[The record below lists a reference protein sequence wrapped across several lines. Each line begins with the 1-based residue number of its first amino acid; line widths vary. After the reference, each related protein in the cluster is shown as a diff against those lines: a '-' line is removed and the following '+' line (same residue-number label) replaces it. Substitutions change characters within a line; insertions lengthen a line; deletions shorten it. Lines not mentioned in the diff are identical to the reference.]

1 METGKVTAVPAA
13 QRSQAVQALDGAGF
27 SPLRSGLGVPAGDYI
42 FTSADAEAIHA
53 VKPIET
59 AKGKFGLTL
68 VAGTLKGTGQ
78 NASISNVYG
87 FGASDKQ
94 MVVTLDQWNGIE
106 RNQSY
111 TVKVGENGRAS
122 DFKLATAEIG
132 NTLPVNAPAFTF
144 GG

>member
-1 METGKVTAVPAA
+1 MEIGKVTSVPAS
-13 QRSQAVQALDGAGF
+13 QRNAAVQALDGQGY
-27 SPLRSGLGVPAGDYI
+27 SPLRSGLGVPPGDYLFI
-42 FTSADAEAIHA
+42 SADTEAIHA

-68 VAGTLKGTGQ
+68 VAGTLKGQGA

-106 RNQSY
+106 RNQTYSV
-111 TVKVGENGRAS
+111 TVGANGRAS
-122 DFKLATAEIG
+122 DFKLATSADSL
-132 NTLPVNAPAFTF
+132 NVPAGEPTF
-144 GG
+144 KL